1 MVLFLS
7 GVMMISFMKI
17 MWASMNI
24 FNAKYAVDTLEDLY
38 KKMNEDKIN
47 YGKESEFK
55 NYNIEFDN
63 VTFAYNENKV
73 LENLSL
79 KLKEGKVYALVGHS
93 GSGKSTIA
101 KLLSGFIK

>member
-1 MVLFLS
+1 
-7 GVMMISFMKI
+7 MISFMKI

-55 NYNIEFDN
+55 I
-63 VTFAYNENKV
+63 
-73 LENLSL
+73 
-79 KLKEGKVYALVGHS
+79 
-93 GSGKSTIA
+93 I
-101 KLLSGFIK
+101 I